1 MSVLGNSVEDA
12 MRIAYLAAVAA
23 LTLAIGIPASSN
35 SKPLQKIPP
44 EGSGFPKV
52 QACTAHCDW
61 AFDKCVKKVQGTL
74 NKAESP
80 GYTDK
85 QKQELTNCTSAKF
98 ACLVKRNCPVG
109 NPDCT
114 KLKTC

>member
-1 MSVLGNSVEDA
+1 
-12 MRIAYLAAVAA
+12 MRIAYLAAVAV
-23 LTLAIGIPASSN
+23 LTLATGIPAH

-52 QACTAHCDW
+52 QACTAPCDS
-61 AFDKCVKKVQGTL
+61 AFDKCVKKVQATF

-85 QKQELTNCTSAKF
+85 QKHELTECTSAKF